1 MKKKL
6 FLTLVLA
13 FAFVIALSV
22 SVFADS
28 IHNENTVDYSAKV
41 TLDDGTELNLFDSEG
56 NALIWYISGK
66 EDGKNVYS
74 SVRADSSDVSW
85 KAETWDEVQAW
96 GVTGVDKKNVVV
108 VNMMDDDVIR
118 NTGYEKYLNKP
129 VDSFKFLFQYM
140 TSLEYCYL
148 RLDTK
153 TINNGSFTG
162 CTKLKYINLED
173 LTQYSRSA
181 QHNQFNGCTSL
192 FEGQVLDLTKTKL
205 YEFEGSETF
214 KGVPLKGIKFPET
227 MKKIGSG
234 GAFTNCT
241 NLEFISIGNKA
252 ILPSNAFSGCTSLKA
267 IYYVGTL
274 DELNASTVL
283 AAVTDENV
291 KSYAEYK
298 ALSDKSGLYVVYD
311 YSRCEA
317 FNGGVHGEASLVNN
331 CVGNCT
337 VCGDTVVNH
346 NDDENLS
353 VTINYTN
360 YGVAGEKTAV
370 CCNEG
375 CGYEETVSAPA
386 LIVCDGYSI
395 RENGGG
401 KFVVG
406 FYVNN
411 KAIEKYEE
419 ITNKTVNFGVFAVL
433 QNKLGENDV
442 LDESGALTCNGIKAP
457 VSDNQYSS
465 IELILGGFESTTQK
479 ALSLCLGVYFE
490 VTSEDESVEYS
501 YVQNEPPQENE
512 KYSFTSYDAVFN
524 G

>member
-1 MKKKL
+1 MKKL
-6 FLTLVLA
+6 FLTFVLA
-13 FAFVIALSV
+13 LAFVIALSV
-22 SVFADS
+22 SVFAGS
-28 IHNENTVDYSAKV
+28 IHNENTVDYKATV
-41 TLDDGTELNLFDSEG
+41 TLDDGTVLNLFDNDG

-66 EDGKNVYS
+66 EGGKNVYS
-74 SVRADSSDVSW
+74 SIRADSSDVSW
-85 KAETWDEVQAW
+85 KAESWDEVQTW
-96 GVTGVDKKNVVV
+96 SITGVDKKNVVV

-118 NTGYEKYLNKP
+118 NTGNEKYLGKP
-129 VDSFKFLFQYM
+129 VNRFKTLFQYM
-140 TSLEYCYL
+140 SNLEYCYL
-148 RLDTK
+148 RLDTQ
-153 TINNGSFTG
+153 TINNSSFKA

-173 LTQYSRSA
+173 LTQYSRSS
-181 QHNQFNGCTSL
+181 QSGHFSGCTSL
-192 FEGQVLDLTKTKL
+192 FENQVLDLSKTAL
-205 YEFEGSETF
+205 YDFENNDTF

-227 MKKIGSG
+227 MKKIGTG
-234 GAFTNCT
+234 GAFTNCA
-241 NLEFISIGNKA
+241 NLEFISIGNQA
-252 ILPSNAFSGCTSLKA
+252 ILPSDAFSGCTSLKA

-283 AAVTDENV
+283 AAVPGATV

-337 VCGDTVVNH
+337 VCGETVVKH
-346 NDDENLS
+346 NEAENLT

-360 YGVAGEKTAV
+360 YGVAGEKTTV

-375 CGYEETVSAPA
+375 CGYKEAVSAPA
-386 LIVCDGYSI
+386 LIGCGGYSI

-457 VSDNQYSS
+457 VSDYQYSS

-512 KYSFTSYDAVFN
+512 KYSFITYDEVLN